1 MNMTTFRKTVE
12 GMTLTIAPEGS
23 VNAINASEF
32 HDVVNE
38 SLAEVTTVVFDFA
51 SMEFISSAGLRVL
64 LATQKALGKPGAVHV
79 RNALPDVMEVL
90 TVTKLAQFIT
100 IE

>member
-1 MNMTTFRKTVE
+1 VAASVPQSTQDRESRKKLRQPFE
-12 GMTLTIAPEGS
+12 
-23 VNAINASEF
+23 ASPQ
-32 HDVVNE
+32 V
-38 SLAEVTTVVFDFA
+38 
-51 SMEFISSAGLRVL
+51 AGLRVL

>member
-1 MNMTTFRKTVE
+1 MTTFRRTVE
-12 GMTLTIAPEGS
+12 GTTLTLAPNGIIDA
-23 VNAINASEF
+23 NNASEF
-32 HDVVNE
+32 QDEVSS
-38 SLAEVTTVVFDFA
+38 SLEGMTTVVFDFA
-51 SMEFISSAGLRVL
+51 RLEYISSAGLRVL

>member
-1 MNMTTFRKTVE
+1 MTTFRKTVE
-12 GMTLTIAPEGS
+12 GTTLTIAPEGS

-64 LATQKALGKPGAVHV
+64 LATQRHSESQAPCMCAMRFPMSWKS
-79 RNALPDVMEVL
+79 LP
-90 TVTKLAQFIT
+90 
-100 IE
+100 